1 MKILKGN
8 HNQCQACKEYFNST
22 GAFDKHRT
30 GKHGVDRRCMTTEE
44 MVAKG
49 FSLNTAGYW
58 IASKM
63 PDHLKKRTMENVDQ

>member
-1 MKILKGN
+1 VKILKGN
-8 HNQCQACKEYFNST
+8 HNQCQGCKEYFNST

-44 MVAKG
+44 MIAKG
-49 FSLNTAGYW
+49 FSLNAAGYW

-63 PDHLKKRTMENVDQ
+63 PDHLKKRTIENADI

>member
-1 MKILKGN
+1 VKILKGN
-8 HNQCQACKEYFNST
+8 HNQCQGCKEYFNST

-44 MVAKG
+44 MIAKG
-49 FSLNTAGYW
+49 FSLNAAGYW

-63 PDHLKKRTMENVDQ
+63 PDHLKKRTMENVND

>member
-1 MKILKGN
+1 MKVLKGN
-8 HNQCQACKEYFNST
+8 HNQCQGCKEYFNST

-44 MVAKG
+44 MIDKG
-49 FSLNTAGYW
+49 FSLNASGYW

-63 PDHLKKRTMENVDQ
+63 PDHLKKRTMENVND